1 MKEQVDLL
9 KKIVKEF
16 KNSQIEYMISGS
28 FGSTLYGEVRATNDI
43 DIVIDCTIGQLENF
57 VESIESNYYVS
68 NEAAKEAF
76 RQRSMFNI
84 IDYSTGVKI
93 DLIIRKKRAY
103 SIEEFSRRRS
113 IQFEDEEFLFVS
125 PEDSI
130 LSKLEWA
137 KLGESERQFRDA
149 VGVALVQWEHLDI
162 EYLHKWAKNLDMEE
176 LLEDLIQSVKKLF
189 ENDKF

>member
-1 MKEQVDLL
+1 MKEQIDLL

-28 FGSTLYGEVRATNDI
+28 FASTLYGEVRATNDI

-76 RQRSMFNI
+76 RRHSMFNV

-103 SIEEFSRRRS
+103 SLEEFSRRRS

-149 VGVALVQWEHLDI
+149 VGVALVQWERLDI
-162 EYLHKWAKNLDMEE
+162 EYLDKWAKNLGMEE
-176 LLEDLIQSVKKLF
+176 LWEDLIRTLKNYLK
-189 ENDKF
+189 